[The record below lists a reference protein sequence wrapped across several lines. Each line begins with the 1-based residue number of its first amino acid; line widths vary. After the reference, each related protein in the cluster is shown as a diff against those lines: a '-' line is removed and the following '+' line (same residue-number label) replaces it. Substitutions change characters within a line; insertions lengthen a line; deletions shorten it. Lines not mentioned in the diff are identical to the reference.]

1 MRGLPVALVLCA
13 TAVGCGGGTDPDSF
27 AQDANAACRDLRRET
42 AAIPEGSPLAES
54 VKAYER
60 ELARLQK
67 LEPPDDA
74 RADYRKMLR
83 YSQDGLNAWREFAR
97 RADGGDADAAEP
109 ILERSRTKL
118 VQAAQIAGRLHLGD
132 CDRALS

>member
-1 MRGLPVALVLCA
+1 VLCA
-13 TAVGCGGGTDPDSF
+13 AVVASCGGTDPDAF

-60 ELARLQK
+60 ELKRLNE
-67 LEPPDDA
+67 LEPPAAARDA
-74 RADYRKMLR
+74 YREMLR
-83 YSQDGLNAWREFAR
+83 HKQDGLNAWREFAR
-97 RADGGDADAAEP
+97 HSDRGDAGAGEP
-109 ILERSRTKL
+109 ALQRTTRSMVR
-118 VQAAQIAGRLHLGD
+118 AAQIAGRLHLGD